1 MATYIRQLTDNA
13 GNNIL
18 PATRA
23 EGVYFQDNT
32 TLDSIMSA
40 QAGVV
45 AKALGDKNGKDITSY
60 VTNLTSKGT
69 TVTFTKGDGSTGSF
83 TTQDTTYAEASDS
96 QAGLMSATDKAKLNG
111 IANNANNYTHPSHT
125 AAKEGL
131 YKVTV
136 DALGHVTATTAV
148 AKGDIT
154 ALGIPAQDTTYNAFK
169 GATGAAAGAAGL
181 VPAPAQGDQA
191 KFLKADGTWATPANT
206 TYGEATTETAGL
218 MSAADKKKLDGVEAG
233 ANKYTHPSYTP
244 KASGLY
250 KVTVD
255 ATGHVSAAAAV
266 EKGDITALGIPA
278 KDTTYNAFKGA
289 TAAAAGGAGL
299 VPAPAQGD
307 QAKFLKA
314 DGTWATPANT
324 TYGEATTETAGLMSA
339 ADKKKLDGVEAGANK
354 YTHPSYT
361 PKASGLYK
369 VTVDATGH
377 VSAAAA
383 VEKSDITALGIP
395 GQDTTYQNA
404 TQSKAGLMSA
414 ADKTKLDNI
423 PTSALGYASNW
434 GAEADD
440 LPARPIA

>member
-40 QAGVV
+40 QTGVV

-60 VTNLTSKGT
+60 VTDLTSEGT
-69 TVTFTKGDGSTGSF
+69 VVTFTKGDGTEGTF
-83 TTQDTTYAEASDS
+83 NTQDTTYGEASDS
-96 QAGLMSATDKAKLNG
+96 QAGLMSAADKAKLNG
-111 IANNANNYTHPSHT
+111 IANNANNYTHPSHD
-125 AAKEGL
+125 AAPEGL

-136 DALGHVTATTAV
+136 DELGHVTATTAV

-169 GATGAAAGAAGL
+169 GA
-181 VPAPAQGDQA
+181 
-191 KFLKADGTWATPANT
+191 
-206 TYGEATTETAGL
+206 
-218 MSAADKKKLDGVEAG
+218 SAEG
-233 ANKYTHPSYTP
+233 
-244 KASGLY
+244 
-250 KVTVD
+250 
-255 ATGHVSAAAAV
+255 
-266 EKGDITALGIPA
+266 
-278 KDTTYNAFKGA
+278 
-289 TAAAAGGAGL
+289 AGGAGL

-324 TYGEATTETAGLMSA
+324 TYEEATGETAGLMSA
-339 ADKKKLDGVEAGANK
+339 ADKNKLDGIAPNANN

-361 PKASGLYK
+361 AQASGLYK

-377 VSAAAA
+377 VSAVAA
-383 VEKSDITALGIP
+383 VEKGDITALGIP

-404 TQSKAGLMSA
+404 TQSAAGLMSA

-423 PTSALGYASNW
+423 PTSALGYAADW

>member
-45 AKALGDKNGKDITSY
+45 AKALGDKNGKDITTY
-60 VTNLTSKGT
+60 VTNLTSEGT
-69 TVTFTKGDGSTGSF
+69 VVTFTKGDGTEGTF
-83 TTQDTTYAEASDS
+83 NTQDTTYGEASDS
-96 QAGLMSATDKAKLNG
+96 QAGLMSATDKAKLDG
-111 IANNANNYTHPSHT
+111 IADNANNYTHPSHN
-125 AAKEGL
+125 AAPEGL

-148 AKGDIT
+148 AKADIT
-154 ALGIPAQDTTYNAFK
+154 GLGIPAQDTTYTAFK
-169 GATGAAAGAAGL
+169 GA
-181 VPAPAQGDQA
+181 
-191 KFLKADGTWATPANT
+191 
-206 TYGEATTETAGL
+206 
-218 MSAADKKKLDGVEAG
+218 SAEG
-233 ANKYTHPSYTP
+233 
-244 KASGLY
+244 
-250 KVTVD
+250 
-255 ATGHVSAAAAV
+255 
-266 EKGDITALGIPA
+266 
-278 KDTTYNAFKGA
+278 
-289 TAAAAGGAGL
+289 AGGAGL

-324 TYGEATTETAGLMSA
+324 TYEEATGEAAGLMSA
-339 ADKKKLDGVEAGANK
+339 ADKTKLDGIEAGANK

-361 PKASGLYK
+361 PQASGLYK
-369 VTVDATGH
+369 VTVDAAGH

-383 VEKSDITALGIP
+383 VEKGDITALGIP
-395 GQDTTYQNA
+395 AQDTTYQNA
-404 TQSKAGLMSA
+404 TQSTAGLMSA

-423 PTSALGYASNW
+423 PTSALGYAADW

>member
-23 EGVYFQDNT
+23 EGVYFHDNT

-60 VTNLTSKGT
+60 VTNLTSEGT
-69 TVTFTKGDGSTGSF
+69 KVTFTKGDGTSGSF
-83 TTQDTTYAEASDS
+83 TTQDTTYAEATDS
-96 QAGLMSATDKAKLNG
+96 KAGLMSAADKAKLNG

-206 TYGEATTETAGL
+206 TYEEATPDSAGL
-218 MSAADKKKLDGVEAG
+218 MSAADKTKLNGIEAG

-266 EKGDITALGIPA
+266 EKG
-278 KDTTYNAFKGA
+278 
-289 TAAAAGGAGL
+289 
-299 VPAPAQGD
+299 
-307 QAKFLKA
+307 
-314 DGTWATPANT
+314 
-324 TYGEATTETAGLMSA
+324 
-339 ADKKKLDGVEAGANK
+339 
-354 YTHPSYT
+354 
-361 PKASGLYK
+361 
-369 VTVDATGH
+369 
-377 VSAAAA
+377 
-383 VEKSDITALGIP
+383 DITALGIP

-440 LPARPIA
+440 LPARPLA

>member
-32 TLDSIMSA
+32 TLDSIMSS
-40 QAGVV
+40 QTGVV

-60 VTNLTSKGT
+60 VTNLTSEGT
-69 TVTFTKGDGSTGSF
+69 KVTFTKGDGTSGSF
-83 TTQDTTYAEASDS
+83 TTQDTTYAEATDS
-96 QAGLMSATDKAKLNG
+96 KAGLMSAADKAKLNG

-136 DALGHVTATTAV
+136 DGLGHVTATTAV

-154 ALGIPAQDTTYNAFK
+154 ALGIPGQDTTYNAFR
-169 GATGAAAGAAGL
+169 GASGTAAGAAGL

-278 KDTTYNAFKGA
+278 
-289 TAAAAGGAGL
+289 
-299 VPAPAQGD
+299 
-307 QAKFLKA
+307 
-314 DGTWATPANT
+314 
-324 TYGEATTETAGLMSA
+324 
-339 ADKKKLDGVEAGANK
+339 
-354 YTHPSYT
+354 
-361 PKASGLYK
+361 
-369 VTVDATGH
+369 
-377 VSAAAA
+377 
-383 VEKSDITALGIP
+383 
-395 GQDTTYQNA
+395 QDTTYQNA

-440 LPARPIA
+440 LPARPLA

>member
-45 AKALGDKNGKDITSY
+45 AKALGDKNGKDITTY
-60 VTNLTSKGT
+60 VTNLTSEGT
-69 TVTFTKGDGSTGSF
+69 VVTFTKGDGTKGTF
-83 TTQDTTYAEASDS
+83 NTQDTTYGEASDS
-96 QAGLMSATDKAKLNG
+96 QAGLMSATDKAKLDG
-111 IANNANNYTHPSHT
+111 IADNANNYTHPSHN
-125 AAKEGL
+125 AAPEGL

-148 AKGDIT
+148 AKADIT
-154 ALGIPAQDTTYNAFK
+154 GLGIPAQDTTYTAF
-169 GATGAAAGAAGL
+169 TGASAEGAGESGL

-206 TYGEATTETAGL
+206 TYEEATTATAGL
-218 MSAADKKKLDGVEAG
+218 MSAADKTKLDGIEAG
-233 ANKYTHPSYTP
+233 ANNYTHPSYTP
-244 KASGLY
+244 QASGLY

-278 KDTTYNAFKGA
+278 
-289 TAAAAGGAGL
+289 
-299 VPAPAQGD
+299 
-307 QAKFLKA
+307 
-314 DGTWATPANT
+314 
-324 TYGEATTETAGLMSA
+324 
-339 ADKKKLDGVEAGANK
+339 
-354 YTHPSYT
+354 
-361 PKASGLYK
+361 
-369 VTVDATGH
+369 
-377 VSAAAA
+377 
-383 VEKSDITALGIP
+383 
-395 GQDTTYQNA
+395 QDTTYQNA
-404 TQSKAGLMSA
+404 TQSTAGLMSA

-423 PTSALGYASNW
+423 PTSALGYAADW

>member
-266 EKGDITALGIPA
+266 EK
-278 KDTTYNAFKGA
+278 
-289 TAAAAGGAGL
+289 
-299 VPAPAQGD
+299 
-307 QAKFLKA
+307 
-314 DGTWATPANT
+314 
-324 TYGEATTETAGLMSA
+324 
-339 ADKKKLDGVEAGANK
+339 
-354 YTHPSYT
+354 
-361 PKASGLYK
+361 
-369 VTVDATGH
+369 
-377 VSAAAA
+377 
-383 VEKSDITALGIP
+383 SDITALGIP

>member
-45 AKALGDKNGKDITSY
+45 AKALGDKNGKDITTY
-60 VTNLTSKGT
+60 VTNLTSEGT
-69 TVTFTKGDGSTGSF
+69 VVTFTKGDGTEGTF
-83 TTQDTTYAEASDS
+83 NTQDTTYAEATDS
-96 QAGLMSATDKAKLNG
+96 QAGLMSAADKAKLDG
-111 IANNANNYTHPSHT
+111 IANNANNYTHPSHD
-125 AAKEGL
+125 AAPEGL

-136 DALGHVTATTAV
+136 DELGHVTATTAV
-148 AKGDIT
+148 AKADIT
-154 ALGIPAQDTTYNAFK
+154 GLGIPAQDTTYTAFK
-169 GATGAAAGAAGL
+169 GATAEGAGGAGL

-206 TYGEATTETAGL
+206 TYEEATTDTAGL
-218 MSAADKKKLDGVEAG
+218 MSATDKTKLDGIEAG

-244 KASGLY
+244 QASGLY

-278 KDTTYNAFKGA
+278 
-289 TAAAAGGAGL
+289 
-299 VPAPAQGD
+299 
-307 QAKFLKA
+307 
-314 DGTWATPANT
+314 
-324 TYGEATTETAGLMSA
+324 
-339 ADKKKLDGVEAGANK
+339 
-354 YTHPSYT
+354 
-361 PKASGLYK
+361 
-369 VTVDATGH
+369 
-377 VSAAAA
+377 
-383 VEKSDITALGIP
+383 
-395 GQDTTYQNA
+395 QDTTYENA
-404 TQSKAGLMSA
+404 TQSTAGLMSA

-423 PTSALGYASNW
+423 PTSALGYAADW

>member
-45 AKALGDKNGKDITSY
+45 AKALGDKNGKDITQY
-60 VTNLTSKGT
+60 VTNLTSEGT
-69 TVTFTKGDGSTGSF
+69 KVTFTKGDGSSGSF
-83 TTQDTTYAEASDS
+83 TTQDTTYGEATDS
-96 QAGLMSATDKAKLNG
+96 QAGLMSAADKAKLNG

-206 TYGEATTETAGL
+206 TYEEATPDAAGL
-218 MSAADKKKLDGVEAG
+218 MSAADKTKLNGIEAG

-266 EKGDITALGIPA
+266 EKG
-278 KDTTYNAFKGA
+278 
-289 TAAAAGGAGL
+289 
-299 VPAPAQGD
+299 
-307 QAKFLKA
+307 
-314 DGTWATPANT
+314 
-324 TYGEATTETAGLMSA
+324 
-339 ADKKKLDGVEAGANK
+339 
-354 YTHPSYT
+354 
-361 PKASGLYK
+361 
-369 VTVDATGH
+369 
-377 VSAAAA
+377 
-383 VEKSDITALGIP
+383 DITALGIP

>member
-60 VTNLTSKGT
+60 VTNLTSEGT
-69 TVTFTKGDGSTGSF
+69 KVTFTKGDGTSGSF

-96 QAGLMSATDKAKLNG
+96 QAGLMSAADKAKLNG

-169 GATGAAAGAAGL
+169 GATAAAAGGAGL

-191 KFLKADGTWATPANT
+191 KFLKADGTWGTPANT
-206 TYGEATTETAGL
+206 TYEEATGETAGL
-218 MSAADKKKLDGVEAG
+218 MSAADKNKLDGIEAG

-266 EKGDITALGIPA
+266 EKA
-278 KDTTYNAFKGA
+278 
-289 TAAAAGGAGL
+289 
-299 VPAPAQGD
+299 
-307 QAKFLKA
+307 
-314 DGTWATPANT
+314 
-324 TYGEATTETAGLMSA
+324 
-339 ADKKKLDGVEAGANK
+339 
-354 YTHPSYT
+354 
-361 PKASGLYK
+361 
-369 VTVDATGH
+369 
-377 VSAAAA
+377 
-383 VEKSDITALGIP
+383 DITALGIP

>member
-60 VTNLTSKGT
+60 VTNLTSEGT
-69 TVTFTKGDGSTGSF
+69 KVTFTKGDGTSGSF
-83 TTQDTTYAEASDS
+83 TTQDTTYAEATDS
-96 QAGLMSATDKAKLNG
+96 KAGLMSAADKAKLNG

-191 KFLKADGTWATPANT
+191 KFLKADGTWATPVNT
-206 TYGEATTETAGL
+206 TYEEATTSTAGL
-218 MSAADKKKLDGVEAG
+218 MSAADKTKLNGIENG
-233 ANKYTHPSYTP
+233 ANNYTHPSYTP
-244 KASGLY
+244 QASGLY

-278 KDTTYNAFKGA
+278 
-289 TAAAAGGAGL
+289 
-299 VPAPAQGD
+299 
-307 QAKFLKA
+307 
-314 DGTWATPANT
+314 
-324 TYGEATTETAGLMSA
+324 
-339 ADKKKLDGVEAGANK
+339 
-354 YTHPSYT
+354 
-361 PKASGLYK
+361 
-369 VTVDATGH
+369 
-377 VSAAAA
+377 
-383 VEKSDITALGIP
+383 
-395 GQDTTYQNA
+395 QDTTYQNA

-440 LPARPIA
+440 LPARPLA

>member
-60 VTNLTSKGT
+60 VTNLTSEGT
-69 TVTFTKGDGSTGSF
+69 KVTFTKGDGTSGSF
-83 TTQDTTYAEASDS
+83 TTQDTTYAEATDS
-96 QAGLMSATDKAKLNG
+96 KAGLMSAADKAKLNG

-169 GATGAAAGAAGL
+169 GASGTAAGGAGL
-181 VPAPAQGDQA
+181 VPAPAKGDQA
-191 KFLKADGTWATPANT
+191 KFLKADGTWGTPVNT
-206 TYGEATTETAGL
+206 TYEEATPDSAGL
-218 MSAADKKKLDGVEAG
+218 MSAADKTKLNGIETG
-233 ANKYTHPSYTP
+233 ANKYVHPSYTA
-244 KASGLY
+244 KGSGLY
-250 KVTVD
+250 KITVD

-266 EKGDITALGIPA
+266 A
-278 KDTTYNAFKGA
+278 KT
-289 TAAAAGGAGL
+289 
-299 VPAPAQGD
+299 
-307 QAKFLKA
+307 
-314 DGTWATPANT
+314 
-324 TYGEATTETAGLMSA
+324 
-339 ADKKKLDGVEAGANK
+339 
-354 YTHPSYT
+354 
-361 PKASGLYK
+361 
-369 VTVDATGH
+369 
-377 VSAAAA
+377 
-383 VEKSDITALGIP
+383 DITALGIP
-395 GQDTTYQNA
+395 GQDTTYQKA
-404 TQSKAGLMSA
+404 TQSTDGLMSA

-434 GAEADD
+434 GAEAND

>member
-60 VTNLTSKGT
+60 VTNLTSEGT
-69 TVTFTKGDGSTGSF
+69 KVTFTKGDGTSGSF
-83 TTQDTTYAEASDS
+83 TTQDTTYGEASDS
-96 QAGLMSATDKAKLNG
+96 QAGLMSAADKAKLDG
-111 IANNANNYTHPSHT
+111 IADNANNYTHPAHD
-125 AAKEGL
+125 AAPEGL

-148 AKGDIT
+148 AKADIT
-154 ALGIPAQDTTYNAFK
+154 GLGIPAQDTTYTAFK
-169 GATGAAAGAAGL
+169 GASAEGAGGAGL

-191 KFLKADGTWATPANT
+191 KFLKADGTWGTPVNT
-206 TYGEATTETAGL
+206 TYEEATTDTAGL
-218 MSAADKKKLDGVEAG
+218 MSAADKTKLNGIEAG

-244 KASGLY
+244 QASGLY

-266 EKGDITALGIPA
+266 EKGDITALGIP
-278 KDTTYNAFKGA
+278 
-289 TAAAAGGAGL
+289 
-299 VPAPAQGD
+299 
-307 QAKFLKA
+307 
-314 DGTWATPANT
+314 
-324 TYGEATTETAGLMSA
+324 
-339 ADKKKLDGVEAGANK
+339 
-354 YTHPSYT
+354 
-361 PKASGLYK
+361 
-369 VTVDATGH
+369 
-377 VSAAAA
+377 
-383 VEKSDITALGIP
+383 

-404 TQSKAGLMSA
+404 TQSTAGLMSA

-423 PTSALGYASNW
+423 PTSALGYAADW

>member
-60 VTNLTSKGT
+60 VTNLTSEGT
-69 TVTFTKGDGSTGSF
+69 KVTFTKGDGTSGTF
-83 TTQDTTYAEASDS
+83 NTQDTTYAEASDS
-96 QAGLMSATDKAKLNG
+96 QAGLMSAADKAKLDG
-111 IANNANNYTHPSHT
+111 IADNANNYTHPAHD
-125 AAKEGL
+125 AAPEGL

-148 AKGDIT
+148 AKADIT
-154 ALGIPAQDTTYNAFK
+154 GLGIPAQDTTYTAFK
-169 GATGAAAGAAGL
+169 GASGAAAGAAGL

-191 KFLKADGTWATPANT
+191 KFLKADGTWGTPVNT
-206 TYGEATTETAGL
+206 TYDEATTDTAGL
-218 MSAADKKKLDGVEAG
+218 MSAADKTKLDGIEAG

-278 KDTTYNAFKGA
+278 
-289 TAAAAGGAGL
+289 
-299 VPAPAQGD
+299 
-307 QAKFLKA
+307 
-314 DGTWATPANT
+314 
-324 TYGEATTETAGLMSA
+324 
-339 ADKKKLDGVEAGANK
+339 
-354 YTHPSYT
+354 
-361 PKASGLYK
+361 
-369 VTVDATGH
+369 
-377 VSAAAA
+377 
-383 VEKSDITALGIP
+383 
-395 GQDTTYQNA
+395 QDTTYQNA
-404 TQSKAGLMSA
+404 TQSTAGLMSA

>member
-60 VTNLTSKGT
+60 VTNLTSEGT
-69 TVTFTKGDGSTGSF
+69 KVTFTKGDGTSGSF
-83 TTQDTTYAEASDS
+83 TTQDTTYAEATDS
-96 QAGLMSATDKAKLNG
+96 KAGLMSAADKAKLNG

-136 DALGHVTATTAV
+136 DGLGHVTDTTAV

-154 ALGIPAQDTTYNAFK
+154 ALGIPGQDTTYNAFR
-169 GATGAAAGAAGL
+169 GASGTAAGAAGL

-191 KFLKADGTWATPANT
+191 KFLKADGTWATPTNT

-266 EKGDITALGIPA
+266 EKGDITALGIP
-278 KDTTYNAFKGA
+278 
-289 TAAAAGGAGL
+289 
-299 VPAPAQGD
+299 
-307 QAKFLKA
+307 
-314 DGTWATPANT
+314 
-324 TYGEATTETAGLMSA
+324 
-339 ADKKKLDGVEAGANK
+339 
-354 YTHPSYT
+354 
-361 PKASGLYK
+361 
-369 VTVDATGH
+369 
-377 VSAAAA
+377 
-383 VEKSDITALGIP
+383 

>member
-45 AKALGDKNGKDITSY
+45 AKALGDKNGKDITQY
-60 VTNLTSKGT
+60 VTNLTSEGT
-69 TVTFTKGDGSTGSF
+69 VVTFTKGDGTSGTF
-83 TTQDTTYAEASDS
+83 NTQDTTYGEASTSD
-96 QAGLMSATDKAKLNG
+96 AGLMSAADKAKLDG
-111 IANNANNYTHPSHT
+111 IEANANNYTHPSHT
-125 AAKEGL
+125 AAGEGL

-169 GATGAAAGAAGL
+169 GATAEGAGGAGL

-191 KFLKADGTWATPANT
+191 KFLKADGTWGTPVNT
-206 TYGEATTETAGL
+206 TYDEATTDTAGL
-218 MSAADKKKLDGVEAG
+218 MSAADKTKLDGIETG
-233 ANKYTHPSYTP
+233 ANKYTHPSYTHQ
-244 KASGLY
+244 ASGLY

-278 KDTTYNAFKGA
+278 
-289 TAAAAGGAGL
+289 
-299 VPAPAQGD
+299 
-307 QAKFLKA
+307 
-314 DGTWATPANT
+314 
-324 TYGEATTETAGLMSA
+324 
-339 ADKKKLDGVEAGANK
+339 
-354 YTHPSYT
+354 
-361 PKASGLYK
+361 
-369 VTVDATGH
+369 
-377 VSAAAA
+377 
-383 VEKSDITALGIP
+383 
-395 GQDTTYQNA
+395 QDTTYQNA
-404 TQSKAGLMSA
+404 TQSTAGLMSA

-423 PTSALGYASNW
+423 PTSALGYAADW

>member
-45 AKALGDKNGKDITSY
+45 AKALGDKNGKDITQY
-60 VTNLTSKGT
+60 VTNLTSEGT
-69 TVTFTKGDGSTGSF
+69 KVTFTKGDGSQGTF
-83 TTQDTTYAEASDS
+83 NTQDTTYAEASDS
-96 QAGLMSATDKAKLNG
+96 QAGLMSAADKAKLDG
-111 IANNANNYTHPSHT
+111 IDNNANNYTHPAHD
-125 AAKEGL
+125 AAPEGL

-148 AKGDIT
+148 AKADIT
-154 ALGIPAQDTTYNAFK
+154 GLGIPAQDTTY
-169 GATGAAAGAAGL
+169 T
-181 VPAPAQGDQA
+181 
-191 KFLKADGTWATPANT
+191 
-206 TYGEATTETAGL
+206 
-218 MSAADKKKLDGVEAG
+218 
-233 ANKYTHPSYTP
+233 
-244 KASGLY
+244 
-250 KVTVD
+250 
-255 ATGHVSAAAAV
+255 
-266 EKGDITALGIPA
+266 
-278 KDTTYNAFKGA
+278 AFKGA
-289 TAAAAGGAGL
+289 TAGAAGGAGL

-314 DGTWATPANT
+314 DGTWGTPVNT
-324 TYGEATTETAGLMSA
+324 TYEEATPDSAGLMSA
-339 ADKKKLDGVEAGANK
+339 ADKTKLNGIEAGANK
-354 YTHPSYT
+354 YVHPSYT
-361 PKASGLYK
+361 AKGSGLYK
-369 VTVDATGH
+369 ITVDATGH
-377 VSAAAA
+377 VSAVAA
-383 VEKSDITALGIP
+383 VEKGDITALGIP
-395 GQDTTYQNA
+395 GQDTTYENA

-423 PTSALGYASNW
+423 PTSALGYAADW

>member
-45 AKALGDKNGKDITSY
+45 AKALGDKNGKDITTY
-60 VTNLTSKGT
+60 VTNLTSEGT
-69 TVTFTKGDGSTGSF
+69 VVTFTKGDGTQGTF
-83 TTQDTTYAEASDS
+83 NTQDTTYDEATGSE
-96 QAGLMSATDKAKLNG
+96 AGLMSATDKAKLDG
-111 IANNANNYTHPSHT
+111 IANNANNYTHPSHD
-125 AAKEGL
+125 AAPEGL

-148 AKGDIT
+148 AKADIT
-154 ALGIPAQDTTYNAFK
+154 GLGIPAQDTTYNAFK
-169 GATGAAAGAAGL
+169 GASAEGAGGAGL

-206 TYGEATTETAGL
+206 TYEEATDDAAGL
-218 MSAADKKKLDGVEAG
+218 MSAADKTKLDGIEAG

-244 KASGLY
+244 QASGLY

-278 KDTTYNAFKGA
+278 
-289 TAAAAGGAGL
+289 
-299 VPAPAQGD
+299 
-307 QAKFLKA
+307 
-314 DGTWATPANT
+314 
-324 TYGEATTETAGLMSA
+324 
-339 ADKKKLDGVEAGANK
+339 
-354 YTHPSYT
+354 
-361 PKASGLYK
+361 
-369 VTVDATGH
+369 
-377 VSAAAA
+377 
-383 VEKSDITALGIP
+383 
-395 GQDTTYQNA
+395 QDTTYENA

-423 PTSALGYASNW
+423 PTSALGYAADW

>member
-60 VTNLTSKGT
+60 VTNLTSEGT
-69 TVTFTKGDGSTGSF
+69 VVTFTKGDGTEGTF
-83 TTQDTTYAEASDS
+83 NTQDTTYGEATDS
-96 QAGLMSATDKAKLNG
+96 QAGLMSAADKAKLNG
-111 IANNANNYTHPSHT
+111 IANNANNYTHPSHD
-125 AAKEGL
+125 AAPEGL

-136 DALGHVTATTAV
+136 DELGHVTATTAV
-148 AKGDIT
+148 AKADIT
-154 ALGIPAQDTTYNAFK
+154 GLGIPAQDTTY
-169 GATGAAAGAAGL
+169 T
-181 VPAPAQGDQA
+181 
-191 KFLKADGTWATPANT
+191 
-206 TYGEATTETAGL
+206 
-218 MSAADKKKLDGVEAG
+218 
-233 ANKYTHPSYTP
+233 
-244 KASGLY
+244 
-250 KVTVD
+250 
-255 ATGHVSAAAAV
+255 
-266 EKGDITALGIPA
+266 
-278 KDTTYNAFKGA
+278 AFKGA
-289 TAAAAGGAGL
+289 TAEGAGGAGL

-324 TYGEATTETAGLMSA
+324 TYEEATGDAAGLMSA
-339 ADKKKLDGVEAGANK
+339 ADKTKLDGIEAGANK

-361 PKASGLYK
+361 PQASGLFK

-383 VEKSDITALGIP
+383 VEKADITALGIP
-395 GQDTTYQNA
+395 AQDTTYENA

-423 PTSALGYASNW
+423 PTSALGYAADW

-440 LPARPIA
+440 LPARPLA

>member
-60 VTNLTSKGT
+60 VTNLTSEGT
-69 TVTFTKGDGSTGSF
+69 KVTFAKGDGSTGSF

-96 QAGLMSATDKAKLNG
+96 QAGLMSAADKAKLNG

-136 DALGHVTATTAV
+136 DGLGHVTATTAV
-148 AKGDIT
+148 AKTDIT
-154 ALGIPAQDTTYNAFK
+154 ALGIPGQDTTYKAFT

-266 EKGDITALGIPA
+266 EKGDITALGIP
-278 KDTTYNAFKGA
+278 
-289 TAAAAGGAGL
+289 
-299 VPAPAQGD
+299 
-307 QAKFLKA
+307 
-314 DGTWATPANT
+314 
-324 TYGEATTETAGLMSA
+324 
-339 ADKKKLDGVEAGANK
+339 
-354 YTHPSYT
+354 
-361 PKASGLYK
+361 
-369 VTVDATGH
+369 
-377 VSAAAA
+377 
-383 VEKSDITALGIP
+383 

-414 ADKTKLDNI
+414 ADKIKLDNI

-434 GAEADD
+434 GADADD